1 LVRDHDDAPPEVVD
15 RLRAICAR
23 LPESYEEPA
32 WIGTRW
38 RIRKRTFVHVYTVD
52 DGWPPA
58 YAQATSSTG
67 PLCAMTFRS
76 SGPELEALTLAGP
89 PFFKPPWSATVV
101 GMLLDDDTDW
111 DEVAE
116 LLTVS
121 YLIMAP
127 KRLAAVVSQ
136 TTGPG

>member
-1 LVRDHDDAPPEVVD
+1 MRDHDDAPPEVVD

-38 RIRKRTFVHVYTVD
+38 RIRKRTFAHVYTVD

-58 YAQATSSTG
+58 YAHAPSSTV

-116 LLTVS
+116 LPTDS

>member
-1 LVRDHDDAPPEVVD
+1 MRDHDDAPPEVVD

-58 YAQATSSTG
+58 YAG
-67 PLCAMTFRS
+67 
-76 SGPELEALTLAGP
+76 
-89 PFFKPPWSATVV
+89 
-101 GMLLDDDTDW
+101 D
-111 DEVAE
+111 
-116 LLTVS
+116 
-121 YLIMAP
+121 
-127 KRLAAVVSQ
+127 
-136 TTGPG
+136 